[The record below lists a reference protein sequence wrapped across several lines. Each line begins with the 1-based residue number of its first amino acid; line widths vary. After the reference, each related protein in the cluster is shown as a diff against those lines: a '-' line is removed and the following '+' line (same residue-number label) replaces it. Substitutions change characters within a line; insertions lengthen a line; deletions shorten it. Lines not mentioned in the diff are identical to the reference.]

1 MIHNDKGFTL
11 IEIIT
16 ILVIIGI
23 LFAIAIPKY
32 LDLINSS
39 KSAAAKSQIAE
50 MQSSANLVYAKLFLK
65 NGRQP
70 TVSDILNEL
79 GGNGVQEI
87 GQTPD
92 NWTVRFTTVSTT
104 VMSLLVTAR
113 GGDQTYSAT
122 GTWLIPQ

>member
-16 ILVIIGI
+16 ILIIIGI

-32 LDLINSS
+32 VDLINSS

-50 MQSSANLVYAKLFLK
+50 MKSSANLAYAKLFLK
-65 NGRQP
+65 NGGQP

-79 GGNGVQEI
+79 GGSGEQEI

-113 GGDQTYSAT
+113 GGDQNYSAT

>member
-23 LFAIAIPKY
+23 LFAIAIPEY

-113 GGDQTYSAT
+113 GGDQTYSAM

>member
-16 ILVIIGI
+16 TLVIIGI

-32 LDLINSS
+32 VDLINSS

-50 MQSSANLVYAKLFLK
+50 MKSSANLAYAKLFLK
-65 NGRQP
+65 NGGQP
-70 TVSDILNEL
+70 TMSDILNEL

-92 NWTVRFTTVSTT
+92 NWTVRFTADSTT